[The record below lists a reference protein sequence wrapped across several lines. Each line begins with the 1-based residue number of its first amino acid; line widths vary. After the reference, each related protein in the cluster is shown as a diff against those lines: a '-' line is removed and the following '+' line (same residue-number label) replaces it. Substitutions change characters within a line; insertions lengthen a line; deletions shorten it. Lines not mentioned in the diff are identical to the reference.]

1 MNMAPW
7 LAFIGQSLLAAGAQA
22 GLNYFSAKADA
33 ALQYKYAKRLAEEE
47 WARNLEM
54 WNRMNE
60 YNHPSAQMSRL
71 KDAGLNPYLVYASG
85 ASVTASSPPVYRA
98 GDVRPTLLPPNL
110 MLYQT
115 LKAGMQQLEL
125 GRQQIRQQ
133 RAVARQAEVAAE
145 VAEETKDAVI
155 NRAIEESRSSTYQ
168 RMQQELDGLIAH
180 EISEKGYFDRLVQQ
194 RLNETEL
201 TKYQVQAAEQN
212 LRQQYINL
220 VKSEIEAEILKLNKT
235 MAEIDERIYRTTG
248 VRPGDP
254 VYMRYLGR
262 ALSDL
267 GVDISEV
274 IKRVARWFLE

>member
-1 MNMAPW
+1 MPPW
-7 LAFIGQSLLAAGAQA
+7 LLYLGESLLSAGLQA
-22 GLNYFSAKADA
+22 GLNYLNARADA
-33 ALQYKYAKRLAEEE
+33 ALQYRYAKRLAEEE
-47 WARNLEM
+47 WARNYEM
-54 WNRMNE
+54 WQQMNE

-71 KDAGLNPYLVYASG
+71 QEAGLNPHLVYGSG
-85 ASVTASSPPVYRA
+85 GATVTASSPPVYRA
-98 GDVRPTLLPPNL
+98 GDVRPSLPPPNL

-115 LKAGMQQLEL
+115 LKSGMQQLEL
-125 GRQQIRQQ
+125 TRQQIRQQ
-133 RAVARQAEVAAE
+133 RAVARQAEIAAE
-145 VAEETKDAVI
+145 VAEETKDAAI

-168 RMQQELDGLIAH
+168 RMQQELEALIAH
-180 EISEKGYFDRLVQQ
+180 EISEKGYFNKLVQQ

-212 LRQQYINL
+212 LRQQYVNL
-220 VKSEIEAEILKLNKT
+220 VKSEIEAELLKLNKSIT
-235 MAEIDERIYRTTG
+235 EIDERIYRTTG

-274 IKRVARWFLE
+274 IKRVAKWFLD